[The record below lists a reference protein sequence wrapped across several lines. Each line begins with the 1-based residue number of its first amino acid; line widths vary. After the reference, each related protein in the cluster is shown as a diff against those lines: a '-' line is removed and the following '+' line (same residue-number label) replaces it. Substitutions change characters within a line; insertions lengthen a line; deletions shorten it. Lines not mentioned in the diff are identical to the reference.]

1 MTESSSLER
10 QNILNNAPAL
20 RYVESYLGIPWRKP
34 FGELRFTIKQVAEY
48 FDVDTRTI
56 ERTLEQYGDEIKQNG
71 YEIRTGKQ
79 LQEAKNTQLTD
90 VDVGELNPR
99 TPSLWVFSFRA
110 FLNLGMLLTNSEKA
124 KDLRATIL
132 NIVMDYINQRGWWSI
147 KYINQNDDSFVLTY
161 KDSLYYRK
169 EFTSALSQYVI
180 WWPNKYPYFTNLIY
194 EAIFKEHASEYKA
207 LMKLGKNDNMRHTLY
222 SEVLNL
228 VSAFEHGFAD
238 ELSREWPLDFLQ
250 AKELFDRYRT
260 NPFMQPLVQNA
271 RILMASRDK
280 ALRDIIHETLQPY
293 IQTLSPEQ
301 YDKFCREHAEIVGQ
315 KSQEFVSIMD
325 ANKDVLLRLKDK

>member
-1 MTESSSLER
+1 MDR
-10 QNILNNAPAL
+10 QNILNNTPAL
-20 RYVESYLGIPWRKP
+20 RYVESYLGIPGRKP
-34 FGELRFTIKQVAEY
+34 FGELRFTVKQVAEY
-48 FDVDTRTI
+48 FDVDEKTI
-56 ERTLEQYGDEIKQNG
+56 KRYLESHGDELRHNG
-71 YEIRTGKQ
+71 YETWTGKQ
-79 LQEAKNTQLTD
+79 LQEAKVTQQEDID
-90 VDVGELNPR
+90 VPQFGTR
-99 TPSLWVFSFRA
+99 TKALWVFSFRA
-110 FLNLGMLLTNSEKA
+110 FLNIGMLLSESDKA
-124 KDLRATIL
+124 KELRNTIL
-132 NIVMDYINQRGWWSI
+132 TIVMDYINQRWWGST

-207 LMKLGKNDNMRHTLY
+207 LMKLGKSDNMRHTLY

-228 VSAFEHGFAD
+228 ISAFEHGFAD
-238 ELSREWPLDFLQ
+238 ELSKHGPLEFLQ
-250 AKELFDRYRT
+250 AKELFDTYKQ
-260 NPFMQPLVQNA
+260 NPFMQPLIQNA
-271 RILMASRDK
+271 RTLMASRDK
-280 ALRDIIHETLQPY
+280 ALRDIIHETLAPY